1 MPSSQTRSRFDFP
14 RGQQQKP
21 SRNQA
26 RIQVIVAK
34 RIECL
39 KRSSSDF
46 PMALLRCQSGAKLE
60 IASDFLNDAF
70 KKDVTLATSP
80 SPAQEWTRFSSGES
94 KQGKTGKRNKT
105 SPRRERRP
113 QVSPSRISPW
123 SLPIYQCEGIPTVNI
138 ASAHRHVSHHNKL
151 RWSSF
156 LHRSRQ
162 HPPRVEITTI
172 VNSAS
177 EQHTSIFSSQK

>member
-1 MPSSQTRSRFDFP
+1 
-14 RGQQQKP
+14 
-21 SRNQA
+21 
-26 RIQVIVAK
+26 
-34 RIECL
+34 
-39 KRSSSDF
+39 
-46 PMALLRCQSGAKLE
+46 MALLRCQSGAKLE